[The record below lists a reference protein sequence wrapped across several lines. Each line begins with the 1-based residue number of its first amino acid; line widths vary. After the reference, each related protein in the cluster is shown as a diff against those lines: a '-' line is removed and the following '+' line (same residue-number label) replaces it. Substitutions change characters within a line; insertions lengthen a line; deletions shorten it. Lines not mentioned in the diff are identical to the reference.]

1 MSPTLSIQQIIAE
14 WCGCMML
21 TMIILLAE
29 HSLVSSGS
37 ACLPFSL
44 SSLHALASLWSVAAG
59 HITPEDFLMGQ

>member
-1 MSPTLSIQQIIAE
+1 
-14 WCGCMML
+14 MML
-21 TMIILLAE
+21 TMIILSLLAE